1 MGKDQT
7 LDEKAEEIHN
17 RLKEIALKANVSMN
31 DIYTLVFRQ
40 YKIDNALRTESNKNQ
55 ELAIQEKRMILEGK
69 KFLID
74 DFYTTR
80 ALIKV
85 NKKRKREM
93 WMKNN
98 VYGIFKKKPKTKE

>member
-1 MGKDQT
+1 MGKDLT

-17 RLKEIALKANVSMN
+17 KLKEIALKADVSMN

-40 YKIDNALRTESNKNQ
+40 YKMDNALRTESNKNQ

-85 NKKRKREM
+85 QKKRKHEA
-93 WMKNN
+93 WMNKNI
-98 VYGIFKKKPKTKE
+98 YGIFKKQG